1 MNEKTDTLLKTIY
14 EKAKTVFGDKL
25 KDVYLYGSY
34 ARGDYNEN
42 SDIDFLITVDA
53 DNDEIS
59 SCRNRISKI
68 SSRLSLE
75 YDLTFSVT
83 VKPLEQFNRYSS
95 ILPYYQNVLKE
106 GIKYA

>member
-1 MNEKTDTLLKTIY
+1 MIENTSKLLKIIY

-34 ARGDYNEN
+34 ARGDFNEN

-53 DNDEIS
+53 DNDEIDNS
-59 SCRNRISKI
+59 RQQISKI
-68 SSRLSLE
+68 SSRVSLE

-83 VKPLEQFNRYSS
+83 VKSLELFNRYSS